1 MENNN
6 SNNDSMPYAIK
17 VLTTLVK
24 GIDTKIDKV
33 TSKVEKLTED
43 NIVHNADIERIKED
57 IASIQDKQEEL
68 SKKIEAVED
77 ANLKKSSERWNNL
90 VNNTIK
96 LMLSISFTALL
107 AYIGINI

>member
-6 SNNDSMPYAIK
+6 SNNISVPYSIE

-43 NIVHNADIERIKED
+43 NILHNTDIERIKED
-57 IASIQDKQEEL
+57 IASIQNKQEEL
-68 SKKIEAVED
+68 SEKIEAVES
-77 ANLKKSSERWNNL
+77 ANIKKGSERWNNL